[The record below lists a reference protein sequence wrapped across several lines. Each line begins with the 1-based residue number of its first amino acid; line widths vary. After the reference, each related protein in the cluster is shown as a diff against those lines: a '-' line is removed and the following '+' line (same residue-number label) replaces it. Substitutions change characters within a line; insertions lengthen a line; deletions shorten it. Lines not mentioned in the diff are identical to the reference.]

1 MIHDVH
7 SRDAIIISTERESV
21 VIMVQNV
28 PSTRDAICN
37 NGTYENGMCGKYAFP
52 KKEGGDD
59 DGTCAVEGCNNNN
72 FHSGVCGTRT
82 THISNSCFTCSKR
95 R

>member
-7 SRDAIIISTERESV
+7 SRDAIIIISTERESV

-28 PSTRDAICN
+28 PSRDAICK
-37 NGTYENGMCGKYAFP
+37 NGTYENGMCGNN

-59 DGTCAVEGCNNNN
+59 DGTCAV
-72 FHSGVCGTRT
+72 S
-82 THISNSCFTCSKR
+82 R
-95 R
+95 RM